1 MTKSLS
7 NQTTNK
13 RTVNILN
20 AERKVNQKLVYS
32 IYSPF
37 KWMRNRDTERRKKNF
52 IQDIESPNFDD
63 NPKSLEYSQEST

>member
-20 AERKVNQKLVYS
+20 AEEKSEPKTGLFD
-32 IYSPF
+32 IFP
-37 KWMRNRDTERRKKNF
+37 
-52 IQDIESPNFDD
+52 IQMDA
-63 NPKSLEYSQEST
+63 K